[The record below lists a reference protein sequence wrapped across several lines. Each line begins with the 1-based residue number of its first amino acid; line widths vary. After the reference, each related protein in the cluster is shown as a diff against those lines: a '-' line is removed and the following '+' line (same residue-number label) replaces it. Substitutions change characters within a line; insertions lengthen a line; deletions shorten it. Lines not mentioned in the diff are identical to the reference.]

1 MRWIER
7 FVASAAAALLAQPL
21 LASQAYD
28 DLYRLYDY
36 PKTLTRAAVPVCFH
50 HGCESVKRIRLEG
63 AAWEQL
69 AQYFEPAA
77 GDAAAER
84 EQIRLAIARMEQIA
98 GELAGT
104 AHDRAGDLASFGTL
118 EPQMD
123 CIDESSN
130 TTTYLTLF
138 EQAGL
143 LRWHSVEPRA
153 TRGYLFYG
161 GWPHYTAMIRDNQ
174 TGEQWV
180 VDSWFRDNG
189 ELPDVVDLP
198 TWKDGWKPEGFLF

>member
-1 MRWIER
+1 MRWIESL
-7 FVASAAAALLAQPL
+7 VITLAMQPALAG
-21 LASQAYD
+21 QAYD

-36 PKTLTRAAVPVCFH
+36 PKTLERSAVPVCFH
-50 HGCESVKRIRLEG
+50 HDCASVKRIRLQDPE
-63 AAWEQL
+63 WQQL
-69 AQYFEPAA
+69 TRFFAPPAA
-77 GDAAAER
+77 DAAAER
-84 EQIRLAIARMEQIA
+84 EQIRLAIAEMERIT

-104 AHDRAGDLASFGTL
+104 SGDIAGDLASFGTL
-118 EPQMD
+118 DPQMD

-153 TRGYLFYG
+153 TRGYLFWG
-161 GWPHYTAMIRDNQ
+161 GWPHYTALILDTQSGQR
-174 TGEQWV
+174 WV

-189 ELPDVVDLP
+189 ELPDVVALD
-198 TWKDGWKPEGFLF
+198 TWKDGWKPEGFTF